1 MKQSRSEL
9 TKKNSNLMYQ
19 GSEDSE
25 ICKILS
31 KYRTKKSLL
40 PESNLKIDLLPNK
53 NKDTPYLHKQNNYD
67 LGLSKL

>member
-19 GSEDSE
+19 VSEDSE

-31 KYRTKKSLL
+31 KYRTKKSLF
-40 PESNLKIDLLPNK
+40 PESDLKIDLLPNK
-53 NKDTPYLHKQNNYD
+53 NK
-67 LGLSKL
+67 